1 MVQTK
6 WSLVLMGKTLKLEF
20 LKKKDDLHPVKLIIT
35 GFVS

>member
-1 MVQTK
+1 MI
-6 WSLVLMGKTLKLEF
+6 SCFMGKAFKLEF